1 MSDRVVY
8 VDGSHRHLADYDE
21 ALPKLGR
28 IYTIRKIVP
37 RGTPGFDEDGVL
49 LVEIINPPEWYVSC
63 EGRSLL
69 QELHFRARRFRP
81 LGTTNIDVFLKMLE
95 LAPVRKPERV
105 A

>member
-1 MSDRVVY
+1 MLDRVVY

-37 RGTPGFDEDGVL
+37 RGTPGF
-49 LVEIINPPEWYVSC
+49 EIINPPEWYVSC

-95 LAPVRKPERV
+95 SAPVRKPERV